1 MYSKHAGFV
10 SFGAWAL
17 LVLGQF
23 QAPHVLAAAAA
34 QKTDSEGTTI
44 PLPNQTLPA
53 GARLY
58 VAPMNNG
65 FETYVVAGLHKKQVP
80 VVVVT
85 IRERADF
92 ELTGVSTSDQAGW
105 ARMLFLKEQG
115 TNEAA
120 SVKIVNLKSGDVV
133 FAYAVTKVNSVSG
146 KQSAGE
152 AVAKHIKEKIEQK

>member
-1 MYSKHAGFV
+1 MYSNHAGVV
-10 SFGAWAL
+10 SFGAWILMVLAL
-17 LVLGQF
+17 LQPPLVLT
-23 QAPHVLAAAAA
+23 A
-34 QKTDSEGTTI
+34 QQPDAQGTTI

-53 GARLY
+53 GARIY

-85 IRERADF
+85 IREKADF
-92 ELTGVSTSDQAGW
+92 ELTGVSSSDQAGW
-105 ARMLFLKEQG
+105 AKMLFLGQQS

-133 FAYAVTKVNSVSG
+133 F
-146 KQSAGE
+146 
-152 AVAKHIKEKIEQK
+152 

>member
-1 MYSKHAGFV
+1 VYSKHTGWV
-10 SFGAWAL
+10 SFGVWAL
-17 LVLGQF
+17 LVLGLLR
-23 QAPHVLAAAAA
+23 APEVLAAVA
-34 QKTDSEGTTI
+34 QTTGAQETTI

-53 GARLY
+53 GARIY

-85 IRERADF
+85 IREKADF
-92 ELTGVSTSDQAGW
+92 ELTGVSASDQAGW
-105 ARMLFLKEQG
+105 AKMLFLGQQS
-115 TNEAA
+115 TNETA